1 MNHPDLPQNRVLI
14 IHSLAIRLFIMR
26 WFHFT
31 AEEFDAMKS
40 PKNAELIVLEYN
52 SETHSYDLKTPL
64 ESDAAN
70 VLRSRPIRLQIR
82 TSLDIFLKEVTQK
95 GKAYSNNITILREV
109 LSMRS
114 EYGLQLNLSEYI

>member
-1 MNHPDLPQNRVLI
+1 
-14 IHSLAIRLFIMR
+14 
-26 WFHFT
+26 
-31 AEEFDAMKS
+31 MKS

-109 LSMRS
+109 LC
-114 EYGLQLNLSEYI
+114 I